1 LYYRVSNFRNLEVL
15 YPDAVNPFPF
25 MTAIGLNEKSNFI
38 EVRVGN
44 YKRFSVKHDLSA
56 EMGEL
61 DDDPFC

>member
-1 LYYRVSNFRNLEVL
+1 LEVL

-38 EVRVGN
+38 EVRVGK